1 MKASQHWFCTRFARP
16 WPSRVEDCPA
26 PGVFRCLGRTG
37 MLSTISLSLRPAYV
51 RQYDDGTR
59 PKDVTV
65 DERHRLAEPFEKYR
79 SHLHAV
85 AYRMLGSFSE
95 ADEGARSASPSCS
108 RSERR

>member
-1 MKASQHWFCTRFARP
+1 
-16 WPSRVEDCPA
+16 
-26 PGVFRCLGRTG
+26 

-85 AYRMLGSFSE
+85 AYRMLGRRARRMTPSRKRGYGS
-95 ADEGARSASPSCS
+95 AARIRGAS
-108 RSERR
+108 RTWEVG